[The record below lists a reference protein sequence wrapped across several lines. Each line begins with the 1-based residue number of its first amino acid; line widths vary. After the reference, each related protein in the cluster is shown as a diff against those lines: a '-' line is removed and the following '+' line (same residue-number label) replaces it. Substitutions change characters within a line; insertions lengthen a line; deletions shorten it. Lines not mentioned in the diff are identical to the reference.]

1 MIDSYSCDNLANP
14 VFING
19 GNVGLT
25 ACQAASQLLRMLTK
39 EEPSHLTINLE
50 ELLTP
55 IQSPSKENISS
66 LSALEIAEQMTFFDQ
81 KILFS
86 IRSE

>member
-1 MIDSYSCDNLANP
+1 
-14 VFING
+14 
-19 GNVGLT
+19 
-25 ACQAASQLLRMLTK
+25 MLTK
-39 EEPSHLTINLE
+39 EEPAYNFVNLE

-55 IQSPSKENISS
+55 TAVETTFAKFNNVKRLFQRPSKENISS
-66 LSALEIAEQMTFFDQ
+66 LSALEIAEQMTYFDQ